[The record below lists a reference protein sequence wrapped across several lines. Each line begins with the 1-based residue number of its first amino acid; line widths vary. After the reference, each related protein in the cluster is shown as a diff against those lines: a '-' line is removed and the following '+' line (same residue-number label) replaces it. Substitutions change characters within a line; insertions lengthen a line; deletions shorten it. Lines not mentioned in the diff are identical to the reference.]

1 MGQQEVYHF
10 LKVHME
16 KWFTSREI
24 SEGIEISRGAVA
36 ESLRKLRENGEIEY
50 RGTGR
55 RGNEYQYKFKE

>member
-10 LKVHME
+10 LKIHQE

-24 SEGIEISRGAVA
+24 SEGINISRGAVA
-36 ESLRKLRENGEIEY
+36 ESLRKLRENGERQY

-55 RGNEYQYKFKE
+55 RGNEYQYKFKD